1 MVRQNPN
8 ATQRRKGKSKVPF
21 SRTRKR
27 AKTRSQRKQ
36 RIPATQGST
45 AITRSGDKVEVVL
58 PTETKIIRR
67 DKPGTAK
74 ELKALR
80 EEVSLLKSRARPSRA
95 VYNQLPTDLSRV
107 GGYTGLTEG
116 YGVRPNPNV
125 RIDSRIDNVE
135 KKLDKLLQRQ
145 NNPSVDLKPNVVVPP
160 TSTPKPATRDVGTSQ
175 FFDMIAKERNATA
188 IQSAVRRRQAQKIR
202 EQRQKDLDNRLRLQR
217 ETEELGNEILKIA
230 KDKTLEEAEKQRKI
244 DETKRRNRERVRRI
258 DFKLAEEEARKRE
271 KQRQKETEEFEKQ
284 ERLVQQSLAK
294 EDEVRQ
300 PTGFQQQLDPSQ
312 IVSEFDI
319 RNRQRSQFGD
329 EARIQQRLGEIQET
343 QQEIEGTTRQL
354 VESLQEE
361 EDDTLFS
368 DVVSTEIPS
377 QPTPLQPDTEE
388 EDISIPVEPS
398 VNRPNVNHGYQLNIP
413 STTRSSVSTQT
424 TATAQGS
431 LSSRARQMAIER
443 ARPLRERRATRS
455 EPIRPKPAPPSPP
468 TITLEP
474 EPQTTV
480 IETPPTTPA
489 VPKVPSPISLEPIKS
504 DTTEPEPEGSEEEV
518 ISPVRRIKQQKRVSE
533 SELSQARRGLQ
544 QILNKRPIN
553 RDLESGLDTA
563 NRLERARQE
572 EARRQRVRIESAV
585 KIQQLA
591 RQRQA
596 KREAG
601 FLRQTRLETQEAM
614 RGGGQGRSVET
625 LESFAQKVNVRP
637 DEIPQELK
645 NALKSRNSVADEQ
658 QRLLRV
664 LINSGLNGKTIQFG
678 ISGRNQR
685 QLTARDLVS
694 VEGGFARDTQN
705 KRTIIENVRT
715 SRNPEVRRQLPEI
728 ERTLNQFFKN
738 KRDIKTL
745 QNKIS
750 AEKKKLSQ

>member
-1 MVRQNPN
+1 MARQNPN
-8 ATQRRKGKSKVPF
+8 AVKRRRGKKVKKTKSK
-21 SRTRKR
+21 S
-27 AKTRSQRKQ
+27 RKQ
-36 RIPATQGST
+36 RIPATRGAT

-58 PTETKIIRR
+58 PTQTKIVRR
-67 DKPGTAK
+67 DKPSTAK

-80 EEVSLLKSRARPSRA
+80 EQVSILQTSRRPSRA

-125 RIDSRIDNVE
+125 KIDSRIDNVE

-160 TSTPKPATRDVGTSQ
+160 TKAPKPATRDQGTSQ
-175 FFDMIAKERNATA
+175 FFDMIERERNATA
-188 IQSAVRRRQAQKIR
+188 IQSAVRRRQAEKIR
-202 EQRQKDLDNRLRLQR
+202 KQRQKDLDNRLRLQR
-217 ETEELGNEILKIA
+217 ETEELGAEILKIA

-244 DETKRRNRERVRRI
+244 DETKRRNRERIRRI
-258 DFKLAEEEARKRE
+258 DFNIAEQQARERE

-284 ERLVQQSLAK
+284 EQLVQQSLAK
-294 EDEVRQ
+294 EDEVRGA
-300 PTGFQQQLDPSQ
+300 TGFQQQLDPSQ
-312 IVSEFDI
+312 IVSDFEA
-319 RNRQRSQFGD
+319 RNRQQSQFGD
-329 EARIQQRLGEIQET
+329 DARIQQRLGEIQET

-354 VESLQEE
+354 VRSLEEE

-377 QPTPLQPDTEE
+377 QPTPLQPDPEE
-388 EDISIPVEPS
+388 EDIRIPVEPS
-398 VNRPNVNHGYQLNIP
+398 VNRPQSTHSYQLNIP

-431 LSSRARQMAIER
+431 LTSRARQMAIER

-455 EPIRPKPAPPSPP
+455 EPTRPKPAPPSPP

-474 EPQTTV
+474 EP
-480 IETPPTTPA
+480 EE
-489 VPKVPSPISLEPIKS
+489 KLDEPISLDP
-504 DTTEPEPEGSEEEV
+504 P
-518 ISPVRRIKQQKRVSE
+518 SPKPRKKPKVSE

-553 RDLESGLDTA
+553 RDLESGIDTA

-572 EARRQRVRIESAV
+572 EARKQRIREENIV

-614 RGGGQGRSVET
+614 RGGGQGRGVET
-625 LESFAQKVNVRP
+625 VESFAQKVNVRP
-637 DEIPQELK
+637 QDIPEELK

-658 QRLLRV
+658 NRLVRV

-678 ISGRNQR
+678 TRGRDI

-694 VEGGFARDTQN
+694 VAGGFERDRQN
-705 KRTIIENVRT
+705 QKTILESVRT
-715 SRNPEVRRQLPEI
+715 SRNPDVRKQLPEI
-728 ERTLNQFFKN
+728 ERTLNKFFQN
-738 KRDIKTL
+738 KRDIKNL
-745 QNKIS
+745 QNKIT
-750 AEKKKLSQ
+750 AEKKKLSS